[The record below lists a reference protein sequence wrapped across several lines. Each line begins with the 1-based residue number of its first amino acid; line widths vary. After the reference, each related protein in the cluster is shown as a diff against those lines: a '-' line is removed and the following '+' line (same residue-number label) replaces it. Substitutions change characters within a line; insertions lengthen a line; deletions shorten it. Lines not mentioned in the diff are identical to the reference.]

1 MKLKEA
7 AGAEVTVELDE
18 NLISGGGHAFLY
30 RAAAELTDLRRGLIR
45 SIPGTRMQVGGGGW
59 MKRNKRMNKQ
69 LAKIKVHSCLL
80 LGGLSDSAVI
90 PEKNLKGIFLF
101 FY

>member
-45 SIPGTRMQVGGGGW
+45 SIPGTRMQVGGGGGVDE
-59 MKRNKRMNKQ
+59 KKQ
-69 LAKIKVHSCLL
+69 AN
-80 LGGLSDSAVI
+80 
-90 PEKNLKGIFLF
+90 E
-101 FY
+101 